1 MPTLMPPPPERIYE
15 QEVKTQEVPSPM
27 EEISLILE
35 EFLLQRIEM
44 DEVIARLRPHG
55 LRTEYIED
63 EKIEDIRVIQH
74 EYT

>member
-15 QEVKTQEVPSPM
+15 QEVKNPEVPSPM
-27 EEISLILE
+27 EEITLILE

-44 DEVIARLRPHG
+44 DETIERLRPHG

-63 EKIEDIRVIQH
+63 ENIEDIRVIP
-74 EYT
+74 TG

>member
-1 MPTLMPPPPERIYE
+1 
-15 QEVKTQEVPSPM
+15 M
-27 EEISLILE
+27 EEIVLILE

-63 EKIEDIRVIQH
+63 EKIEDIRVVQH